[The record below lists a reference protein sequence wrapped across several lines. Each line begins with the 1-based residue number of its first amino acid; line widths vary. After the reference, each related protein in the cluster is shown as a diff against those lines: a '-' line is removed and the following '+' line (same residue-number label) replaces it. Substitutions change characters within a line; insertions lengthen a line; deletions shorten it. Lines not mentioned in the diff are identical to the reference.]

1 MKYLKYVGNIKF
13 ANNYESNM
21 FFIIK
26 EKPMYSIKIWNRYL
40 IDIFSNKPPI
50 KEIDFG
56 LTKEFEN
63 NSGPFEKEDCFV
75 EIDTLDYSADLK
87 QYLIYDDFSFD
98 ETKDVLYLIVDFLQ
112 FAIENNYTVLT
123 KYVR

>member
-50 KEIDFG
+50 KNIDFG
-56 LTKEFEN
+56 LTNDFEN
-63 NSGPFEKEDCFV
+63 NSGPYEEGDNLI
-75 EIDTLDYSADLK
+75 EIDKLDYSADLK

-112 FAIENNYTVLT
+112 FAIANNYTVLCKLT
-123 KYVR
+123 K

>member
-56 LTKEFEN
+56 LTKDFEN
-63 NSGPFEKEDCFV
+63 NAGPYENEDNLK
-75 EIDTLDYSADLK
+75 EIDKLDYSADLK
-87 QYLIYDDFSFD
+87 QYLIHDDYSFD
-98 ETKDVLYLIVDFLQ
+98 ETKEVLYLIVDFLQ
-112 FAIENNYTVLT
+112 FAIENNYSFLC
-123 KYVR
+123 KMAK